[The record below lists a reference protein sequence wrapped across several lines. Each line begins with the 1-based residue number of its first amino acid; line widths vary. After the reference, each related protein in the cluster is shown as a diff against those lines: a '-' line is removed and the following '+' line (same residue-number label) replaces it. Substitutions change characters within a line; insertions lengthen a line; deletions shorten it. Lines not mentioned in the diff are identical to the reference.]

1 MIVDSMSQLEIKKYL
16 YNNVPESEK
25 IIKFF
30 KSNLRRQ
37 ALKSSLSYVF
47 NTIYK
52 CKIHNIT
59 FYSVFYNINKKH
71 WGSMLFAT
79 FFYRNSIRVVSL
91 NPDNGTL
98 HWYSSHYRERAVER
112 INNSDYSLINFFKT
126 QTSISIASDHQVIDT
141 NSTCF
146 VHKDYLFVIDASIEG
161 ILFYKTC
168 IPAER
173 DTYVCKHLIKSYL
186 NSIKQTT

>member
-1 MIVDSMSQLEIKKYL
+1 MSKLEIKKYL
-16 YNNVPESEK
+16 YSNTPDTEK
-25 IIKFF
+25 IKKFF
-30 KSNLRRQ
+30 NSNLRRK
-37 ALKSSLSYVF
+37 ALKSSSNCVF

-52 CKIHNIT
+52 CKIHDIT
-59 FYSVFYNINKKH
+59 FYATFHNVNKKR

-98 HWYSSHYRERAVER
+98 QWYSSHYRERTVER
-112 INNSDYSLINFFKT
+112 ISNDDYSLINFFKT
-126 QTSISIASDHQVIDT
+126 QTTIYIASDHQVIDT

-146 VHKDYLFVIDASIEG
+146 IHKDYLFVIDASIDG

-173 DTYVCKHLIKSYL
+173 DKYVCKHLIKSYI
-186 NSIKQTT
+186 NSIN